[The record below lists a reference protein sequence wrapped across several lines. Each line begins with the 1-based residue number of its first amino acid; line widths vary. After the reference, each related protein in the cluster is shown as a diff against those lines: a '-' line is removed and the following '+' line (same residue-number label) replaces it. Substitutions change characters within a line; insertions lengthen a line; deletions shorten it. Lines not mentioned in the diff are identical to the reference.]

1 MCIRGDGDMTEAV
14 EPARDE
20 GYGQDS
26 TRSEGDLT
34 SLVRRWVATPRVSRA
49 DRARASGEGPEAEA
63 QLTPPTRLPTRR
75 PWSVQRQVDDEPR
88 PERNP
93 RLAVLIDTQTTPP
106 ETADGLLD
114 VLGDMGSVSVRR
126 GYADWTRPDMDD
138 WLGRLREHGIQPVHH
153 FSEVGTDP
161 EDGQA
166 LVSMTVDAVDLARE
180 SAVDVVVVV
189 GDLRSVAPLVTRL
202 HASGVR
208 VVAVGPGHTPYDVRA
223 ASDDFIDFA
232 TLTDRTGAGATV
244 GAGRHRA

>member
-1 MCIRGDGDMTEAV
+1 MTEAV
-14 EPARDE
+14 EPSRLE
-20 GYGQDS
+20 GYGHAGTTND
-26 TRSEGDLT
+26 GDLA

-49 DRARASGEGPEAEA
+49 ERARANGDEPQADDSLAAP
-63 QLTPPTRLPTRR
+63 TPLPVRR
-75 PWSVQRQVDDEPR
+75 PRLVECRSEDPSRAEQDQ
-88 PERNP
+88 

-106 ETADGLLD
+106 ETVDGLLD

-126 GYADWTRPDMDD
+126 GYADWTRPDRDD

-232 TLTDRTGAGATV
+232 TLTVRTGAGATV